1 LEYPQ
6 YDETKHLIQL
16 NAKKP
21 CLINNLENDKKMVSH
36 HTALIYTMVL
46 VSAAD
51 GDMTDAELAVI
62 GDIIRTLPVF
72 ADYDSDR
79 LTQAAGDCAEMLG
92 LDDGFETVLA
102 LIAQALPERL
112 RETAY
117 VLACDVA
124 AADLAADQE
133 ELRLL
138 EMLRNHLK
146 IQRLVTVAIE
156 RAARARHA
164 TA

>member
-1 LEYPQ
+1 MI
-6 YDETKHLIQL
+6 D
-16 NAKKP
+16 
-21 CLINNLENDKKMVSH
+21 H

-51 GDMTDAELAVI
+51 EDMTDAELRKM
-62 GDIIRTLPVF
+62 GEIISSLPVF
-72 ADYDSDR
+72 KDYDR
-79 LTQAAGDCAEMLG
+79 ENLTKTARDCAKLLVNEDG
-92 LDDGFETVLA
+92 LEKSLD
-102 LIAQALPERL
+102 LIEAALPERL

-124 AADLAADQE
+124 AADGHVSQE

-138 EMLRNHLK
+138 QM
-146 IQRLVTVAIE
+146 ICDRLEVERLAAAAIE

-164 TA
+164 TI